1 MARIALDP
9 PRTLSYRIDRW
20 CIRRQFGAWLAPFR
34 VHSHNIPV
42 AQAFGKLA
50 QSAARWK
57 KLDLRIRDR
66 ADMTAAVKIGCPWC
80 MDFGD
85 WMLHGHGIPREKI
98 EAVPYWRDS
107 EVFSPLKCLV
117 MEYAEPMTTPPPTV
131 DDELV
136 QRLRAHPDAAQLV
149 EAMVLLP

>member
-1 MARIALDP
+1 MAHIALDP
-9 PRTLSYRIDRW
+9 PRTLSYRIGVW
-20 CIRRQFGAWLAPFR
+20 FMRRQCSALLDPFR
-34 VHSHNIPV
+34 AHGHNIPV

-57 KLDLRIRDR
+57 KLDLRLRDR

-80 MDFGD
+80 MDFGY

-107 EVFSPLKCLV
+107 EVFSRWS
-117 MEYAEPMTTPPPTV
+117 AWSWSTPRP
-131 DDELV
+131 
-136 QRLRAHPDAAQLV
+136 
-149 EAMVLLP
+149 